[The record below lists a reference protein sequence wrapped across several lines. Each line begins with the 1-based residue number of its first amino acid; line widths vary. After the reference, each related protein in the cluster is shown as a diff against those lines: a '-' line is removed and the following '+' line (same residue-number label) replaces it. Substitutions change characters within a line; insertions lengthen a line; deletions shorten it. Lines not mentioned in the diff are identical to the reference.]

1 MAAECTKESKL
12 PSCIIYAKFSQEE
25 AESSNSNNEC
35 DLIQGRLMSYK
46 GIDKLCR
53 TLERNINDLCTKDDR
68 DDFLNY
74 HVEYLHYWLLDK
86 AIQTFSIENPGNFL
100 GIRKQFYN
108 TWNNIVNTLTSG
120 RTECKP
126 LKLLRNAININEF
139 KDMNKIYSYYYN
151 YKYMEMKKT
160 FDKNECSTFCKY
172 LSSMN
177 TKFPELKSSCTKLSM
192 KCLIDK
198 ESFEKCDPQKLR
210 KILNCNANDLCIKK
224 SVQEYSY
231 RGAGGIISPEQS
243 RTSDSIISEPATS
256 ATRPETS
263 NRAITIGLPL
273 FGILAIC
280 FISFK
285 LTPIRSWFYN
295 KLIKKGKIKEH
306 MIEEETNVLLDD
318 YFLSDNIK
326 PHEKGY
332 GIAYNSLQNIE

>member
-1 MAAECTKESKL
+1 MAAEESKL
-12 PSCIIYAKFSQEE
+12 PSCIIYAKFSQED

-35 DLIQGRLMSYK
+35 NLLQERLMSYT

-53 TLERNINDLCTKDDR
+53 TFEKIINDLCIKER
-68 DDFLNY
+68 SDDFLSFRIG
-74 HVEYLHYWLLDK
+74 YLYYWLMDQ
-86 AIQTFSIENPGNFL
+86 AIKTFKITNNASFG
-100 GIRKQFYN
+100 GIKSQFYN
-108 TWNNIVNTLTSG
+108 TWNNIINKLSEKHL
-120 RTECKP
+120 ECKP
-126 LKLLRNAININEF
+126 LERTNKVLDMNEF
-139 KDMNKIYSYYYN
+139 KDMKEIYNYYYN
-151 YKYMEMKKT
+151 YKYMEKKKT
-160 FDKNECSTFCKY
+160 SDDNECRTFCKY

-210 KILNCNANDLCIKK
+210 KILNCNENDLCIKM
-224 SVQEYSY
+224 SDQEYSY
-231 RGAGGIISPEQS
+231 RSAGGVISPGQS
-243 RTSDSIISEPATS
+243 RTSDAIFSEPATS
-256 ATRPETS
+256 VTSPETS
-263 NRAITIGLPL
+263 NSALTIGLPL

-295 KLIKKGKIKEH
+295 KLIKKGKITDH
-306 MIEEETNVLLDD
+306 MVEEENNALLDE

-332 GIAYNSLQNIE
+332 RVAYNSLQNIE